1 MGILANIRNDYSQ
14 NILSENN
21 VLKNP
26 IDQTSKWL
34 EEALHHKIT
43 EPTAMNLATV
53 SVSGRPSSRIVL
65 LKEINAD
72 GFVFFTNYESK
83 KGEELAKNPFAA
95 ISLFW
100 KELERQVR
108 IEGKVQK
115 ITAAESDLYYNSRP
129 LGSRIGAIVS
139 PQSKQISDR
148 SVLEAKAKA
157 MENLPENEIKR
168 PENWGGY
175 ILIPDYME
183 FWQGRTNRLHD
194 RLAFTLENNKW
205 IINRLA
211 P

>member
-26 IDQTSKWL
+26 IEQTSKWL
-34 EEALHHKIT
+34 EEALHHKIA

-53 SVSGRPSSRIVL
+53 SVTGRPSSRIVL
-65 LKEINAD
+65 LKEINTD

-95 ISLFW
+95 ITLFW
-100 KELERQVR
+100 KELERQIR

-139 PQSKQISDR
+139 PQSKQIIDR

-168 PENWGGY
+168 PEHWGGY
-175 ILIPDYME
+175 ILIPDYIE

-194 RLAFTLENNKW
+194 RLAFSLENSQW
-205 IINRLA
+205 ILNRLA